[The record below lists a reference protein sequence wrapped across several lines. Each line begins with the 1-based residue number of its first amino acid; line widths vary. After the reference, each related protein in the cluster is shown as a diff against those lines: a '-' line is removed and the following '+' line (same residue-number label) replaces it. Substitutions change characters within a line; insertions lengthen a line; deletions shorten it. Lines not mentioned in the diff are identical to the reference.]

1 MRSRKLLLL
10 ALLGLAAAPVLSAQE
25 RPESQVERQIRLAR
39 RAAGVRVGVWQVS
52 GAEGD
57 TTFKRSPRLE
67 VYFQRGLDEHIA
79 IESSA
84 GVWWGSTTEVQGLT
98 NEVETRTYVLPL
110 MTALKLYPLTTR
122 RSRIEPYVL
131 GGIGFA
137 LGIADE
143 GANAIGGGG
152 TSIATGFGF
161 KGGTGIEY
169 HVGTVFGIA
178 AGARYEWVRYGE
190 QLLGI
195 STFKGVG
202 FEGAITYRFPF

>member
-1 MRSRKLLLL
+1 MRSIHLLLV
-10 ALLGLAAAPVLSAQE
+10 ALLVLAAPPVLSAQ
-25 RPESQVERQIRLAR
+25 RPESEVERQIRVAR
-39 RAAGVRVGVWQVS
+39 RAAGVRAGVWNVT

-67 VYFQRGLDEHIA
+67 VYFQRGLAEHIA
-79 IESSA
+79 VESSA
-84 GVWWGSTTEVQGLT
+84 SVWWGSSTEVQSLA

-122 RSRIEPYVL
+122 RSKLEPYVL

-161 KGGTGIEY
+161 KAGVGVEY
-169 HVGTVFGIA
+169 HIGTVFGVA
-178 AGARYEWVRYGE
+178 AGARYDGVRYGE
-190 QLLGI
+190 ELLGI
-195 STFKGVG
+195 NTFKGVG
-202 FEGAITYRFPF
+202 FEGAITYRFQL